1 MRKNVYTNLFH
12 FGLYRHF
19 FRGSSVIGDIKG
31 KEVLTSPQDSLDPKE
46 LEELIDSVQKGN
58 TDQYAFIVRA
68 FQMPIYRYCY
78 RLLENK
84 QDAEDAVQDILVKGY
99 QSIHQYKLQMHFSA
113 WLYRIAY
120 HHCLNL
126 LRRRRLHKRVMSLF
140 KPEFMA
146 VSPEQEL
153 DDRLFKPSLS
163 AALTQLSLEERNM
176 LILRVFEEKT
186 YAEIGEILGVSP
198 NALTKRMNRIKQK
211 VQKAMELEE
220 ITWNEPQSAMNTKI

>member
-1 MRKNVYTNLFH
+1 MPR
-12 FGLYRHF
+12 
-19 FRGSSVIGDIKG
+19 SSVIEVIKV
-31 KEVLTSPQDSLDPKE
+31 KEVLLSQQDSLDPKE
-46 LEELIDSVQKGN
+46 LEELIDSIQKGN
-58 TDQYAFIVRA
+58 TDRYALIVRA
-68 FQMPIYRYCY
+68 FQTPIYRYCY

-99 QSIHQYKLQMHFSA
+99 QSILQYKSQMHFSA

-126 LRRRRLHKRVMSLF
+126 LRRRRLQKRVMSIF
-140 KPEFMA
+140 KPEFMSA
-146 VSPEQEL
+146 SPEQEL
-153 DDRLFKPSLS
+153 DDRLFNPSLS
-163 AALTQLSLEERNM
+163 AALAQLSLEERNM

-186 YAEIGEILGVSP
+186 YAEISEILGVSP

-211 VQKAMELEE
+211 VQEGMNLEEE